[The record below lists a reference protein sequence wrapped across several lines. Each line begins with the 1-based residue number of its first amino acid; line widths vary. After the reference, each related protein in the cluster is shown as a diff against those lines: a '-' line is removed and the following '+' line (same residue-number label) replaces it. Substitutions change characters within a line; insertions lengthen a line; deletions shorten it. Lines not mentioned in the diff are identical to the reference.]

1 MDPKPFVM
9 YSPDDFRK
17 EALLQSAFVQKMIDS
32 KADLSSLSRPEID
45 SIHGAATAVISYAKD
60 GSPHLDIISSRED
73 VIEGVKTAL
82 ENGTTVSPVLLEA
95 SEPRKIEIMEEELE
109 AIKDVVARAKAEAE
123 EALNLA
129 IEYEG
134 RGFTEAPPIPLPG

>member
-1 MDPKPFVM
+1 MEEKPFVM

-45 SIHGAATAVISYAKD
+45 SIHGAATAVISYTKD
-60 GSPHLDIISSRED
+60 GSPHLDIVSSKED
-73 VIEGVKTAL
+73 ILEGVKMAL
-82 ENGTTVSPVLLEA
+82 EKGTTVSPLLMEA
-95 SEPRKIEIMEEELE
+95 SEPRKLSIMEEELE
-109 AIKDVVARAKAEAE
+109 AIRDVVARAKVEAE

-129 IEYEG
+129 TEYEG
-134 RGFTEAPPIPLPG
+134 RGFTEAPPIPLPC